1 MTGKLIKYEFRSGL
15 RYIGII
21 WPALIVSAA
30 LLGIVLKFMGSVFP
44 EDPQGALNILE
55 LIFELVFP
63 LLYGAIFIAMIVITV
78 FIVLMRFYKGLL
90 GDEGYLMHTLP
101 VKPWQLIT
109 SKGIVAAAV
118 VVISIICA
126 VLSILILVGINDI
139 SGLAYAAKE
148 FFAVLGDEPRLILVI
163 IEAVILMIVGVMK
176 GVYQIYAAMS
186 IGQLA
191 DKHRLLT
198 SLGAYIGISV
208 VLTMLASALFVIA
221 DLTCLDVWFTDWL
234 MSIESAIGI
243 NDDGFILTQAGMAAV
258 FVVLA
263 VQVAAFHIVS
273 ERILSKKLNLI

>member
-21 WPALIVSAA
+21 WAALIVSAI
-30 LLGIVLKFMGSVFP
+30 LLGVVLKVMSTIFP
-44 EDPQGALNILE
+44 ENPQGALNILE

-109 SKGIVAAAV
+109 SKGIVAGAV

-126 VLSILILVGINDI
+126 VISILILVGINDMN
-139 SGLAYAAKE
+139 GLLSVSKD
-148 FFAVLGDEPRLILVI
+148 FFEVLGDEPRLILVM
-163 IEAVILMIVGVMK
+163 IEAVILMVVGVIK
-176 GVYQIYAAMS
+176 GIYQIYAAMS

-208 VLTMLASALFVIA
+208 VLTMLASALFVIV

-234 MSIESAIGI
+234 MSIEPSIGI
-243 NDDGFILTQAGMAAV
+243 NDDGFILVQAGMAAILI
-258 FVVLA
+258 VLA